1 MQKKPK
7 TAAAEADLKCCGDGI
22 IQEYGGGIV
31 RYLIVSNT
39 NVKKKCL
46 IYISCSL
53 SALVLLFYSGLY
65 CTVIQHRVT

>member
-7 TAAAEADLKCCGDGI
+7 TAAAEADLKCYGDGI

-39 NVKKKCL
+39 NVKKKKVSDL
-46 IYISCSL
+46 
-53 SALVLLFYSGLY
+53 
-65 CTVIQHRVT
+65 H

>member
-1 MQKKPK
+1 MQKNPK

-39 NVKKKCL
+39 NVKKKKKVSDL
-46 IYISCSL
+46 
-53 SALVLLFYSGLY
+53 
-65 CTVIQHRVT
+65 H